1 VATQVPFTQLSLGQA
16 ALPSEQSWHGAPI
29 PGQSESVLHVVPG
42 VTVGQQLQLHGG
54 HVWPAGH
61 AAQAQPQ
68 PPPIK
73 PPSEEPFICMQVPD
87 GQDAELHAMPSAA
100 HPQASAVSATQLA
113 ESV

>member
-1 VATQVPFTQLSLGQA
+1 MATQVPFTQLSLGQA

-68 PPPIK
+68 PPPIE
-73 PPSEEPFICMQVPD
+73 PPSEEPFI
-87 GQDAELHAMPSAA
+87 
-100 HPQASAVSATQLA
+100 
-113 ESV
+113 